1 MPRLLSM
8 NISNATTLKPLAR
21 SLFYLLITL
30 LFVGCSATKIIN
42 DESPLKITQV
52 YEKSSAL
59 TESKKQKWVLADP
72 ILDTLPGISHSRAIA
87 AVGNKKPNEVVV
99 AIIDSGVELSHPLI
113 EPSLWVNTDEVADN
127 GIDDDQN
134 GYIDDIHGYNFLGES
149 YYEQLEY
156 VRMIA
161 GNIGTEKDLARAKII
176 LEKELPK
183 ATEDKRQY
191 RRIYG
196 LAKTAIDTLSQ
207 LLNTPS
213 FSSADLKNYTPP
225 TAYLA
230 QQKALAL
237 QFLTYRDQADAL
249 LTDLKSGVDYY
260 TERADYNL
268 SVDFNGRAEVGDN
281 PYDISDIGYG
291 NSQVNPRKIEESH
304 GTHVA
309 GIVAQIAPF
318 AKLMVLRTVPAGDEY
333 DKDVAL
339 AIRYAVDNGAKI
351 INCSFGKSF
360 SPNKEWVEEAL
371 VYAEKKG
378 VLVVHAAGNESED
391 LDVLKNTNYPDDE
404 PSGSTEL
411 VTNFISVGALS
422 PFMSQALI
430 ADFSNFGKKKVDLF
444 APGEDIYSS
453 MPQSAYQYQ
462 GGTSMAAPV
471 VSGVAAWIAGYFPK
485 LNGSKIKSI
494 LKDSS
499 LRIPGKAI
507 NPATQDVELFSSF
520 SQTGGIVNLYN
531 ALILAQNQ

>member
-1 MPRLLSM
+1 M
-8 NISNATTLKPLAR
+8 NISKSISGKPQAKAIGYTLL
-21 SLFYLLITL
+21 TL
-30 LFVGCSATKIIN
+30 LFVGCSSTKIIT
-42 DESPLKITQV
+42 DATPLKIDQV

-59 TESKKQKWVLADP
+59 TLTQRQNWMLADP
-72 ILDTLPGISHSRAIA
+72 VLDTLPGISHARAVD
-87 AVGNKKPNEVVV
+87 AVGNKKPNSVIV

-113 EPSLWVNTDEVADN
+113 EPNLWVNVGEVPDN
-127 GIDDDQN
+127 GIDDDNN
-134 GYIDDIHGYNFLGES
+134 GYVDDLHGYNFLGES

-161 GNIGTEKDLARAKII
+161 NNIGSENDLNRAKII

-196 LAKTAIDTLSQ
+196 LAKTAVDTLSV
-207 LLNTPS
+207 LLNNPS
-213 FSSADLKNYTPP
+213 FSSSDLKNYTPP

-237 QFLTYRDQADAL
+237 QFLTYTDQADAL

-268 SVDFNGRAEVGDN
+268 NVDFNGREMVGDD
-281 PYDISDIGYG
+281 PYDISDSRYG
-291 NSQVNPRKIEESH
+291 NSQVNPRKTDESH

-309 GIVAQIAPF
+309 GIVAKVAPF
-318 AKLMVLRTVPAGDEY
+318 ARLMILRTVPAGDEY

-360 SPNKEWVEEAL
+360 SPKREWVEEAL

-391 LDVLKNTNYPDDE
+391 LDVIKNTNYPDDQ
-404 PSGSTEL
+404 PSGSAEL
-411 VTNFISVGALS
+411 VANFISVGALA
-422 PFMSQALI
+422 PFMNQTLV
-430 ADFSNFGKKKVDLF
+430 ADFSNFGKSKVDLF
-444 APGEDIYSS
+444 APGEDIFSS
-453 MPQSAYQYQ
+453 MPEASYDYQ

-471 VSGVAAWIAGYFPK
+471 VSGVAAWIASYFPK
-485 LNGSKIKSI
+485 FSGSKIKSI

-499 LRIPGKAI
+499 LRIPGNAI
-507 NPATQDVELFSSF
+507 NPSNQDLELFSSL

>member
-1 MPRLLSM
+1 
-8 NISNATTLKPLAR
+8 
-21 SLFYLLITL
+21 
-30 LFVGCSATKIIN
+30 
-42 DESPLKITQV
+42 
-52 YEKSSAL
+52 
-59 TESKKQKWVLADP
+59 
-72 ILDTLPGISHSRAIA
+72 
-87 AVGNKKPNEVVV
+87 
-99 AIIDSGVELSHPLI
+99 
-113 EPSLWVNTDEVADN
+113 
-127 GIDDDQN
+127 
-134 GYIDDIHGYNFLGES
+134 
-149 YYEQLEY
+149 
-156 VRMIA
+156 MIA

-213 FSSADLKNYTPP
+213 FSSADLKNYTPA

-230 QQKALAL
+230 QQKALTL

-268 SVDFNGRAEVGDN
+268 SVDFKGRAEVGDN
-281 PYDISDIGYG
+281 PYDISDLRYG
-291 NSQVNPRKIEESH
+291 NSQVNPHKIEESH

-360 SPNKEWVEEAL
+360 SPNKEWVEDAL

-378 VLVVHAAGNESED
+378 VLIVHAAGNESED
-391 LDVLKNTNYPDDE
+391 LDVLKNTNYPDDQPGE
-404 PSGSTEL
+404 STEL
-411 VTNFISVGALS
+411 VANFISVGALS

-453 MPQSAYQYQ
+453 MPQSTYQYQ

-471 VSGVAAWIAGYFPK
+471 VSGIAAWIAGYFPK

-507 NPATQDVELFSSF
+507 NPASQDVELFSSF